1 LSHFIWFVCIV
12 SKNKNDKRGD
22 GGIPLNECFKK
33 FVYVLGSSSSH
44 WLFKERDAY
53 VMAPPRVRSEI
64 MADYFRFSQLA
75 DDEEL
80 CFEYKLK
87 RIGIM
92 REKFKEDEK
101 MLANLRVRESN
112 FLKALGS
119 IDRIRRSL
127 NKIYDAMM
135 EHEEL
140 FVIDDDGETIRPD
153 DCIQRGIHIQC
164 TAENN
169 VDVIDYHIK
178 RLYLI

>member
-1 LSHFIWFVCIV
+1 
-12 SKNKNDKRGD
+12 
-22 GGIPLNECFKK
+22 
-33 FVYVLGSSSSH
+33 
-44 WLFKERDAY
+44 
-53 VMAPPRVRSEI
+53 MAPPRVRSEI

-75 DDEEL
+75 DDKEL
-80 CFEYKLK
+80 RFEYKLK

-92 REKFKEDEK
+92 REKCKEDEK

-119 IDRIRRSL
+119 IDRIRRL
-127 NKIYDAMM
+127 NKIYDAIM

-140 FVIDDDGETIRPD
+140 FVIDDDGESIRPD
-153 DCIQRGIHIQC
+153 DWIQRGIHIRC

-169 VDVIDYHIK
+169 LDVIDYHIK